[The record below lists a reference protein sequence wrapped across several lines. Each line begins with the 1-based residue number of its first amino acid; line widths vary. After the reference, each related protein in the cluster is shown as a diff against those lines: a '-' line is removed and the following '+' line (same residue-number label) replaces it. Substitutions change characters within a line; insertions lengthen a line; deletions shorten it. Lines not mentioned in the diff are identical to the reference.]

1 MRGSVK
7 WFNQAK
13 GYGFIARDDGG
24 ADTFVHL
31 SDILEGRVLGPGDR
45 VEFQV
50 AQDQR
55 GRAKAVRVRLLAK
68 GTEEP
73 SERPSRAR
81 MDRSGEEGEPF
92 RERLEQ
98 TQATLSATTAHL
110 ETLIDL
116 LVEKGI
122 ITRQEMEERS
132 GEKRRMKEVAFEG
145 GGQMS

>member
-24 ADTFVHL
+24 ADTFVHS
-31 SDILEGRVLGPGDR
+31 SDILEGRVLGPGDL

-55 GRAKAVRVRLLAK
+55 GRSKAVRVRLLTK
-68 GTEEP
+68 GSPAEL

-81 MDRSGEEGEPF
+81 MGRSVEEGEPF
-92 RERLEQ
+92 QERLEQ
-98 TQATLSATTAHL
+98 TQTALTETTAHL
-110 ETLIDL
+110 EALINL

-122 ITRQEMEERS
+122 ITHQEMEERTGS
-132 GEKRRMKEVAFEG
+132 QKRMQETAFE
-145 GGQMS
+145 

>member
-55 GRAKAVRVRLLAK
+55 GRSKAVRVKLLAK
-68 GTEEP
+68 GTTEEP
-73 SERPSRAR
+73 QERPAQAR
-81 MDRSGEEGEPF
+81 TERSVEEEEPF
-92 RERLEQ
+92 RDKLEQ
-98 TQATLSATTAHL
+98 TQATLSETAAHL
-110 ETLIDL
+110 ETLIQL

-122 ITRQEMEERS
+122 ITRQEMEERT
-132 GEKRRMKEVAFEG
+132 GEKQRAEEAAFE
-145 GGQMS
+145 